1 MLRILIADDHA
12 VVRSG
17 LQQFLAGESDMNI
30 EAEAH
35 CGLEALARVEAE
47 PWDLLLLDIAL
58 PDINGIEVLK
68 RVKQIRPEL
77 PVLIFSMFSEEDYAE
92 SALEAGASGF
102 LPKDTEP
109 WRIVEAI
116 RCVCR
121 GDRYLSPKVAEMLIA
136 RLDWRGKPSLHNK
149 LSAREFEVIK
159 MLSRGMSLIDIG
171 VALYL
176 SPKTVSTYRARILEK
191 LNLKNNVE
199 LARYVI
205 EHRLDRERPLP

>member
-17 LQQFLAGESDMNI
+17 LQQFLAGETDMSI
-30 EAEAH
+30 EGEAR
-35 CGLEALARVEAE
+35 CGLDALARVEAE

-58 PDINGIEVLK
+58 PDINGLDVLK
-68 RVKQIRPEL
+68 RVKAIRPDL
-77 PVLIFSMFSEEDYAE
+77 PVLIFSMFTEEDYAQT
-92 SALEAGASGF
+92 ALEAGASGF

-136 RLDWRGKPSLHNK
+136 RIDWHGKQSLHNK
-149 LSAREFEVIK
+149 LSEREFEVVK
-159 MLSRGMSLIDIG
+159 MLSKGMSLIDIG
-171 VALYL
+171 DALYL
-176 SPKTVSTYRARILEK
+176 SPKTISTYRTRILEK

-205 EHRLDRERPLP
+205 EHKLDR

>member
-1 MLRILIADDHA
+1 MLKILIADDHA

-17 LQQFLAGESDMNI
+17 LQQFLAGESDMSI
-30 EAEAH
+30 EGEAR

-47 PWDLLLLDIAL
+47 PWDLLLLDLAL
-58 PDINGIEVLK
+58 PDINGLEVLK
-68 RVKQIRPEL
+68 RVKQIRPAL

-92 SALEAGASGF
+92 TALEAGASGF

-136 RLDWRGKPSLHNK
+136 RIDWRGKPSLHNK
-149 LSAREFEVIK
+149 LSEREFEVIK

-171 VALYL
+171 EALYL

-205 EHRLDRERPLP
+205 EHRLDR

>member
-1 MLRILIADDHA
+1 MLKILIADDHA

-17 LQQFLAGESDMNI
+17 LKQFLADETDMSIAGEASSGQ
-30 EAEAH
+30 ET
-35 CGLEALARVEAE
+35 LARVEAE

-58 PDINGIEVLK
+58 PDINGLDVLK
-68 RVKQIRPEL
+68 RVKQLKPDL

-92 SALEAGASGF
+92 TALEAGASGF
-102 LPKDTEP
+102 LAKDTEP

-116 RCVCR
+116 RCVSR
-121 GDRYLSPKVAEMLIA
+121 GDRYLSPKMAEMLIA
-136 RLDWRGKPSLHNK
+136 RIDWRGKTVLHDK
-149 LSAREFEVIK
+149 LSEREFEVIK
-159 MLSRGMSLIDIG
+159 MLSRGISLIDIG
-171 VALYL
+171 EALYL

-205 EHRLDRERPLP
+205 EHKLDR